1 LNLVRVTKKTGIEI
15 AYVAHNS
22 DEFGPFS
29 EIMGQADG
37 RTPVGVGR
45 RGRKSAVREE
55 DGDED
60 EDGEMGME
68 LDQSKFMVVSSW
80 YYITLTYNCR

>member
-1 LNLVRVTKKTGIEI
+1 MNRCVLNLVRVTKKTGIEV

-45 RGRKSAVREE
+45 EEECGTGGRWGRG
-55 DGDED
+55 
-60 EDGEMGME
+60 
-68 LDQSKFMVVSSW
+68 
-80 YYITLTYNCR
+80 